1 MFENRPSVFIGS
13 STEGLPIA
21 EAIQVNLDHA
31 CEIVIWSQG
40 VFGLSSNTLISLVER
55 LPDFDFAILV
65 LTPDD
70 LVQSRGDTQQSPRDN
85 VLLELGLCIG
95 ALGRQRTFAV
105 FDRTSNIKIPSDL
118 AGVTLAN
125 YQPHS
130 DGNLQASL
138 GASCTII
145 KAAIQKLGVK
155 PQRSP
160 ETEIN
165 QNTQFQ
171 IIHDLLDDSIE
182 QLFILMDERNIV
194 VQRDNMFGLGLR
206 YQFSK
211 HNGSAGKGSLSV
223 NDMCRKMPDA
233 GLLQQDLRNNVS
245 LTDRGK
251 QFVDWLIERGHK
263 AEYFSSDIGG
273 WGNPPDGWPDMWS
286 LSPPLGPGDVPG
298 KST

>member
-1 MFENRPSVFIGS
+1 MSGNRPSVFIGS

-70 LVQSRGDTQQSPRDN
+70 LVQSKGGTQQSPRDN

-105 FDRTSNIKIPSDL
+105 YNRESDIKIPSDL

-138 GASCTII
+138 GASCTTI
-145 KAAIQKLGVK
+145 KATIQQLGVK
-155 PQRSP
+155 SQRSP

-182 QLFILMDERNIV
+182 QLFILMGEKDIV
-194 VQRDNMFGLGLR
+194 VQRDNMFGPGLR

-211 HNGSAGKGSLSV
+211 HDGSAGKGSFSV
-223 NDMCRKMPDA
+223 NDMCRKIADA
-233 GLLQQDLRNNVS
+233 GLLQQDLRNSVS
-245 LTDRGK
+245 LTDRGR

-263 AEYFSSDIGG
+263 AEYFSSDIGK
-273 WGNPPDGWPDMWS
+273 WGDPPDDWPDIWC
-286 LSPPLGPGDVPG
+286 SPPPLRPGNDPG
-298 KST
+298 KVT